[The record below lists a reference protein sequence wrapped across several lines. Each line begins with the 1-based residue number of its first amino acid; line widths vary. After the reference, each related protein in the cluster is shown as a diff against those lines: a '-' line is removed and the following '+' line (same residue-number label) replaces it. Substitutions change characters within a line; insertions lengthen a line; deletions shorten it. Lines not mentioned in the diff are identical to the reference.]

1 MANAS
6 DVRILFVSDI
16 HLGTPDAQASLLRS
30 LLRQTRPERVYL
42 VGDVFDLIAMKHR
55 AVLDS
60 AQQALVRHILRMAR
74 TGCEVIYIPGNHD
87 AAFRTFCG
95 QSFHNVRI
103 ERDVV
108 HETRDGRRLLI
119 SHGDEFDG
127 HFDGPRWKL
136 VIGEMLLK
144 SMRRINRWTVR
155 LRRRLGRPYWS
166 LSSAAKRR
174 SGNVRDFAA
183 AFRSSAL
190 SRAEREQVDGYVG
203 GHIHIPGFE
212 LRDGRYYCND
222 GDWVE
227 HCTALA
233 EGADGRLRLID
244 WHGNTLIDDPRPP
257 SGPREHTEAESWLGE
272 SESEEEAEVADSRE
286 R

>member
-16 HLGTPDAQASLLRS
+16 HLGTPDAQASLLRY

-95 QSFHNVRI
+95 QKFHNVRI
-103 ERDVV
+103 ERDVI

-136 VIGEMLLK
+136 IIGEMLLK

-166 LSSAAKRR
+166 LSGAAKRR

-183 AFRSSAL
+183 AFRASAL
-190 SRAEREQVDGYVG
+190 SRAKHEQVDGYVG

-212 LRDGRYYCND
+212 LREGLLYCND

-233 EGADGRLRLID
+233 EGSDGRLRLID
-244 WHGNTLIDDPRPP
+244 WHGNTLVDDPCPP
-257 SGPREHTEAESWLGE
+257 TGVREHTEAESWLGE
-272 SESEEEAEVADSRE
+272 QRLEEEAVTDESRE